1 LTRKIICTVIILVLV
16 SSIGVLASE
25 TSARQLVD
33 HLFVTSN
40 QLPIQDIM
48 IELDV
53 SRTTL
58 TNSGSSGVLQ
68 PASRDKIFFK
78 KPNKLRVDSVTIAPG
93 DPTDGKQA
101 IIIRDGINRWMYVS
115 AGQYPVKKGPD
126 EPSASLML
134 PFNLQ
139 IYQQDLNRE
148 YVILGKESVGGIPTD
163 VVGIVNP
170 SSPEQMVKV
179 WIDRSR
185 WVPLK
190 LEMRRVSR
198 SSSEKDK
205 PSFQRILYKEIIQ
218 LKDGRWIPFV
228 IEYYE
233 NEVLEKVVVYRAV
246 AVNVGL
252 QDNLFKPMDIFIK

>member
-1 LTRKIICTVIILVLV
+1 MRSKIICAFTLLLLV
-16 SSIGVLASE
+16 SATGVGASE
-25 TSARQLVD
+25 ISARQLVD
-33 HLFVTSN
+33 HLYVTSN

-53 SRTTL
+53 NRTAQ

-68 PASRDKIFFK
+68 PASRDKVFFK
-78 KPNKLRVDSVTIAPG
+78 KPNKLRVDTVTIAPG

-126 EPSASLML
+126 EPSPTLML

-148 YVILGKESVGGIPTD
+148 YVILGKESVGGIPAD

-190 LEMRRVSR
+190 LEMRRENR

-205 PSFQRILYKEIIQ
+205 PVFLRILYKEVIQ
-218 LKDGRWIPFV
+218 LKDGRWMPFV
-228 IEYYE
+228 IEFYE
-233 NEVLEKVVVYRAV
+233 NEVLEKVAVYRAV

-252 QDNLFKPMDIFIK
+252 QDNLFEPMDKFIK

>member
-1 LTRKIICTVIILVLV
+1 MKNRAFCIMVLMLMI
-16 SSIGVLASE
+16 STAGATASE
-25 TSARQLVD
+25 VSARQLVD
-33 HLFVTSN
+33 HLYVTSN
-40 QLPIQDIM
+40 QLPIQDII

-53 SRTTL
+53 NRADHL
-58 TNSGSSGVLQ
+58 TSSSSGVLQ

-78 KPNKLRVDSVTIAPG
+78 KPNKLRVDTVTIAPG

-126 EPSASLML
+126 EPSPSLML

-139 IYQQDLNRE
+139 TYQQDLNRE
-148 YVILGKESVGGIPTD
+148 FVILGKESIGGVPTD

-170 SSPEQMVKV
+170 AAPEQMEKV

-190 LEMRRVSR
+190 LEMKRVSR

-205 PSFQRILYKEIIQ
+205 PIFLRILYKEIIQ
-218 LKDGRWIPFV
+218 LKDGRWMPFV
-228 IEYYE
+228 MEFYE
-233 NEVLEKVVVYRAV
+233 NEVLEKVAIYRAV

-252 QDNLFKPMDIFIK
+252 QDNLFEPMDKFIK